1 MKIPGNFRQFLPT
14 EAVKQISQFIG
25 NPKIADVLREA
36 AEKAGLK
43 ESFSNVNLQPIQQV
57 FENASRWMED
67 LTKHFFAG
75 FESGSLTPGINGT
88 GELFSPRWSG
98 VPINSQQALLLAG
111 SLQGN
116 VDTAHLTDDLAKSIC
131 QRTGAQE
138 VVLTN
143 SVASAIFVLASAARR
158 TEGNSPWILP
168 RQYCIRV
175 PRFGSTSSCSLRD
188 VLDTAQASV
197 IEVGTNQDCQES
209 EVLSACNDRSCFALS
224 VSPSRI
230 LTDGSSNTRTSLLS
244 AKSKG
249 KLRLVELVFDGILFE
264 PSAKLCLGTNVT
276 SLWQLGIDIAI
287 LPTEYLIGSSEG
299 CMILFRE
306 HSELA
311 GAVRPQVQSC
321 GIDSSATAK
330 LLLNAS
336 LQSVSSPQEWEQTE
350 LGQILTTSTENLLN
364 RAQRMAKQIEGS
376 DLITRAEAFV
386 KACPIGAGIWSESK
400 LESGCIR
407 LYPKTGSSK
416 DLATK
421 LLQGGRPIWCNTLVD
436 SVEIVLRTMA
446 PHDDLE
452 FIQRLTEPLRNE
464 EVRTDKES

>member
-1 MKIPGNFRQFLPT
+1 MKFPDNFRQFLPT

-25 NPKIADVLREA
+25 NPKIADALKEA

-67 LTKHFFAG
+67 LTQHFFAG
-75 FESGSLTPGINGT
+75 FESGSLTPGINAT
-88 GELFSPRWSG
+88 GELFSSRWSG

-111 SLQGN
+111 SLQGT
-116 VDTAHLTDDLAKSIC
+116 VDTTNLTDDLAKSIC

-143 SVASAIFVLASAARR
+143 SVASALFALASAARR
-158 TEGNSPWILP
+158 TGDNSAWILP
-168 RQYCIRV
+168 RQNCIRV
-175 PRFGSTSSCSLRD
+175 PRFGSTSSCSLREI
-188 VLDTAQASV
+188 LDTAQASV

-209 EVLSACNDRSCFALS
+209 EVQSACNDRSCFALS
-224 VSPSRI
+224 VSPNHK
-230 LTDGSSNTRTSLLS
+230 LADGSSNTRTSLLS
-244 AKSKG
+244 AKSQG

-264 PSAKLCLGTNVT
+264 LGTQLDLGTEVK
-276 SLWQLGIDIAI
+276 SLWQEGIDIA
-287 LPTEYLIGSSEG
+287 LVPTEYLIGSSEG

-321 GIDSSATAK
+321 GIDSSATTK

-336 LQSVSSPQEWEQTE
+336 LQSVSSLQEWEQSE

-376 DLITRAEAFV
+376 ELNARAEACA

-400 LESGCIR
+400 LESGCVR

-421 LLQGGRPIWCNTLVD
+421 LSQGGRPIWCNTLVD
-436 SVEIVLRTMA
+436 SVEIVLRTMT
-446 PHDDLE
+446 PQDDLE
-452 FIQRLTEPLRNE
+452 VIQRLTEPLRNE

>member
-1 MKIPGNFRQFLPT
+1 MKFPNNFRQFLPT
-14 EAVKQISQFIG
+14 EAVKQISQFVG
-25 NPKIADVLREA
+25 NPKIADALKEA

-67 LTKHFFAG
+67 LAQHFFTG
-75 FESGSLTPGINGT
+75 LESGNLTPGINGT
-88 GELFSPRWSG
+88 GELFSSRWSG
-98 VPINSQQALLLAG
+98 VPISSQQALFLAG
-111 SLQGN
+111 SLPGT
-116 VDTAHLTDDLAKSIC
+116 VDTAHLTDDLTKNIC

-143 SVASAIFVLASAARR
+143 STASALFALASAARR
-158 TEGNSPWILP
+158 TGDNSPWILP
-168 RQYCIRV
+168 RQNCIRV
-175 PRFGSTSSCSLRD
+175 PRFGSANSCSLRE

-197 IEVGTNQDCQES
+197 LEVGTNQDCQES
-209 EVLSACNDRSCFALS
+209 EILSACHDRSCFALS
-224 VSPSRI
+224 VTPNRK
-230 LTDGSSNTRTSLLS
+230 LTDGSSNTRASLLS

-249 KLRLVELVFDGILFE
+249 KMRLVELVFDGILFE
-264 PSAKLCLGTNVT
+264 PGTQPSLGTNVK
-276 SLWQLGIDIAI
+276 SLWQEGIDIAI
-287 LPTEYLIGSSEG
+287 VPTEYLIGTSEG

-306 HSELA
+306 HSDLA

-321 GIDSSATAK
+321 GIDSSAITK
-330 LLLNAS
+330 LLLSAS
-336 LQSVSSPQEWEQTE
+336 IQSVSSLQEWEQTE
-350 LGQILTTSTENLLN
+350 LGQVLTTSTENLLN

-376 DLITRAEAFV
+376 ELIARAEACV

-400 LESGCIR
+400 LESGCVR

-421 LLQGGRPIWCNTLVD
+421 LSQGGRPIWCNTLVD
-436 SVEIVLRTMA
+436 SIEIVLRSMA

-452 FIQRLTEPLRNE
+452 VVQRLTEPQRNDD
-464 EVRTDKES
+464 VRTDSKS